1 MTTRLHLAA
10 AQTAGMAG
18 IASGDAKPH
27 ADARPARERLGRY
40 ELQGLIGEGAMGQV
54 WRAHDP
60 LLARTVALKTI
71 RRSLL
76 GSAEAAVA
84 ATARLRN
91 EAQAAARLS
100 HPGIVPVYEY
110 GEDGDQSFIAM
121 EYVHGTP
128 LLAGLTPSEPLP
140 LDDVLCL
147 MVQLLAALQGAHDQG
162 VWHRDIKPANL
173 MITPAGRL
181 KIADFG
187 IARIDAVALTQEA
200 SVMGSPGYMAPEC
213 YSGVGV
219 DWRCDLY
226 ACGVLLY
233 ELLTGVRPYRGG
245 PDMVMYRTMHL
256 PVPPLVRDDM
266 PGSSALAAFEPV
278 VRRAMAK
285 APGDRFASALE
296 MRESLTRAAPR
307 PVPSALSAQAMCRLV
322 PGAGTGPGAG
332 SAPASLPRSRPPL
345 AAAVPPPAQDAAPE
359 AARGG
364 PATAAT
370 EVATGSPSPRFAP
383 ELLARLARELAP
395 ELGAVARCVVQRAA
409 ARSDSPAALL
419 LRVANDA
426 LPAPERQAF
435 IERHRRALPA
445 AAPAVALRAAP
456 PVLGDTPL
464 DARLQQAA
472 RTLLLRRLGPIA
484 SWMVD
489 RAAARAAT
497 REQFIARLADLA
509 AEGPDRERLLAALCR
524 LR

>member
-1 MTTRLHLAA
+1 MTTRLQLAA
-10 AQTAGMAG
+10 APGPGAATPGLDGEPDPGAGMSPG
-18 IASGDAKPH
+18 Q
-27 ADARPARERLGRY
+27 LGRY
-40 ELQGLIGEGAMGQV
+40 ELQGLIGEGSMGQV

-76 GSAEAAVA
+76 GSAGAAVA

-100 HPGIVPVYEY
+100 HPGIVSVYEY

-128 LLAGLTPSEPLP
+128 LLAGLAPTETLP
-140 LDDVLCL
+140 MDDVLCL
-147 MVQLLAALQGAHDQG
+147 MVQLLAALQCAHDQG

-213 YSGVGV
+213 YSGIGV

-233 ELLTGVRPYRGG
+233 ELLMGVRPYRGG
-245 PDMVMYRTMHL
+245 PDIVMYKTLHL
-256 PVPPLVRDDM
+256 PVPPLVRDDV
-266 PGSSALAAFEPV
+266 PGSAALAPFEAV

-285 APGDRFASALE
+285 TPSDRFASALE
-296 MRESLTRAAPR
+296 MREALTRAAPR
-307 PVPSALSAQAMCRLV
+307 PVPSALSAQAMQGLV
-322 PGAGTGPGAG
+322 PGAVGPGAG
-332 SAPASLPRSRPPL
+332 SVPSSPPRSRPPL
-345 AAAVPPPAQDAAPE
+345 PTPTAV
-359 AARGG
+359 
-364 PATAAT
+364 T
-370 EVATGSPSPRFAP
+370 EVAPSGTHVAATDLPGHFPA
-383 ELLARLARELAP
+383 ELLNRLARELAP
-395 ELGAVARCVVQRAA
+395 ELGAVAQWVVRRAA
-409 ARSDSPAALL
+409 ARSDSLAALL

-426 LPAPERQAF
+426 LPADERQAF
-435 IERHRRALPA
+435 IERHRA
-445 AAPAVALRAAP
+445 ALRSAP
-456 PVLGDTPL
+456 SAGRPATPLPVLGDTPL
-464 DARLQQAA
+464 QPGLQQAA

-484 SWMVD
+484 SWMVNQ
-489 RAAARAAT
+489 AAAQAAT

-509 AEGPDRERLLAALCR
+509 AEGPDRERLRAALCR